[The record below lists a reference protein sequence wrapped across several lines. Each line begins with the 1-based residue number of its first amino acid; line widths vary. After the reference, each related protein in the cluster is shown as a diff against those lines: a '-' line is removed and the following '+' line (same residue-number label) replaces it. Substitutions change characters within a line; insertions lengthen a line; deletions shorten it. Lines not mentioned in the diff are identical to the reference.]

1 MFWIFVRIASEA
13 ILTNIQNMFFEEIRI
28 KQDFSYI
35 SVCSLSILYDSK
47 FILMAMSCRCN
58 EGSLY
63 NLLAEKINVLSGI
76 IADVQ
81 MIWIFAVRI

>member
-13 ILTNIQNMFFEEIRI
+13 ILTNIQNTFFEEIRT
-28 KQDFSYI
+28 KLDFSYI

-63 NLLAEKINVLSGI
+63 NLLAEKKK
-76 IADVQ
+76 
-81 MIWIFAVRI
+81 